1 MDSKPT
7 VTLIIDDKEVQT
19 TPGSMIIE
27 AADAL
32 GVYIPRFCYHSKL
45 SIAANCRMCLVEVE
59 KAPKPLPACATPV
72 SDGMVV
78 RTRSAVAIEA
88 QQGTME
94 FLLINHPL
102 DCPVCDQG
110 GECPLQDQAMGFGQ
124 DYSRY
129 EEEKRVKNSIN
140 LGPLV
145 ATAMTRCIHC
155 TRCVRFGQEIAGTME
170 LGATGRGEAMTI
182 ETYLDGSVDSEVSGN
197 IIDLCPVGAL
207 TSKPYRFS
215 ARPWELMS
223 HQAISPHDS
232 LGTHINVQTAHQ
244 EVKRVVPRE
253 HDATNECWISDR
265 DRFAFEGA
273 ESDDRLLQPL
283 VRTGE
288 GLKEISWEEAIR
300 LAADAVEFARQDASE
315 TLAALMHPL
324 ASTEEAFLLQKM
336 MRAVG
341 SSNIDHRLL
350 QQDFAD
356 DQLAAP
362 YPSLETP
369 LADISSLDGLL
380 LVGANPRKEIPLL
393 ALRIRELVGAGGRV
407 GTLGSSSI
415 DANFDVAVES
425 VVEPV
430 SIVDALCQMICGFEG
445 GAEKLPRGFT
455 PNPEKILS
463 PAEVTEMSD
472 LLKGSASIILG
483 EQALNHP
490 SGAAIRVLASA
501 LARVSGCAIGVIA
514 PANSAG
520 AWWAGAVPHRLAG
533 GIDAPRAGANAQ
545 TILELQAKT
554 ILLYGLEPA
563 IDHCDPGKLSQLLDR
578 AKNVVVFS
586 AFRSSIPDQATLV
599 LPIAPYTEMAGSY
612 LNLNGL
618 LQRSNAALDPR
629 GAARPGWKVLRV
641 LGNFLSL
648 EGFDYQTTDDVLAE
662 IPTPSTPDWHTLESD
677 HWTLGS
683 RPVDKRPSEMT
694 THFWT
699 PLYATDPVVR
709 RAKSLDQTA
718 DAKRGRRCRLHPSDL
733 KKYDLQDGELI
744 TLSAAGKKVE
754 LPVDADQNVSP
765 GSASIPAGSREATAL
780 RSEMYVSILP
790 GQRDG

>member
-1 MDSKPT
+1 MDAKT
-7 VTLIIDDKEVQT
+7 IVTIVIDDKEVQT
-19 TPGSMIIE
+19 ASGSMIIE
-27 AADAL
+27 AADAI

-155 TRCVRFGQEIAGTME
+155 TRCVRFGQEVAGTME

-244 EVKRVVPRE
+244 EVKRIVPRE
-253 HDATNECWISDR
+253 HPATNECWISDR

-273 ESDDRLLQPL
+273 GSEDRLLQPL
-283 VRTGE
+283 VRSAE
-288 GLKEISWEEAIR
+288 GLKEFSWEEAIR

-324 ASTEEAFLLQKM
+324 ASTEEGFLLQKI
-336 MRAVG
+336 MRAIG

-350 QQDFAD
+350 QKDFAD

-369 LADISSLDGLL
+369 LADLSSLDGLL

-425 VVEPV
+425 VVDPA
-430 SIVDALCQMICGFEG
+430 SIVDALCQMICSFEG
-445 GAEKLPRGFT
+445 GS
-455 PNPEKILS
+455 EKIPKGFAPEPEGALS
-463 PAEVTEMSD
+463 PTEVTQMSD
-472 LLKGSASIILG
+472 LLQGSASIILG

-490 SGAAIRVLASA
+490 SGAAIRVLASV
-501 LARVSGCAIGVIA
+501 LARVSGGAIGVIA

-520 AWWAGAVPHRLAG
+520 AWWAGVVPHRLPG
-533 GIDAPRAGANAQ
+533 GIEASNAGANAQ
-545 TILELQAKT
+545 TILDLKAKT
-554 ILLYGLEPA
+554 VLLYGLEPS
-563 IDHCDPGKLSQLLDR
+563 IDHCDPSKLSQLLDR
-578 AKNVVVFS
+578 AQNVVVFS

-629 GAARPGWKVLRV
+629 GGARPGWKVLRV

-648 EGFDYQTTDDVLAE
+648 EGFEYQTTDDVIAE
-662 IPTPSTPDWHTLESD
+662 IPPPGTPDWHTLESE
-677 HWTLGS
+677 HWTFGN
-683 RPVDKRPSEMT
+683 RPVDKWSSAMT
-694 THFWT
+694 ANFWT
-699 PLYATDPVVR
+699 PLYAADPVVR
-709 RAKSLDQTA
+709 RARSLDQTT
-718 DAKRGRRCRLHPSDL
+718 DAERGRRCRVHPSDL
-733 KKYDLQDGELI
+733 EKYDLQEGDSI
-744 TLSAAGKKVE
+744 TLSADGKTVE
-754 LPVDADQNVSP
+754 LPIDADQKVNP
-765 GSASIPAGSREATAL
+765 GSVSIPAGSKETAAL
-780 RSEMYVSILP
+780 RSETHVSIAA
-790 GQRDG
+790 GQRNA

>member
-1 MDSKPT
+1 MDAKTT
-7 VTLIIDDKEVQT
+7 VTIVIDDKEVQT
-19 TPGSMIIE
+19 VPGSMIIE

-253 HDATNECWISDR
+253 HPATNECWISDR

-273 ESDDRLLQPL
+273 RSEDRLLQPL
-283 VRTGE
+283 VRAAE

-300 LAADAVEFARQDASE
+300 LAADAVEFAR
-315 TLAALMHPL
+315 
-324 ASTEEAFLLQKM
+324 
-336 MRAVG
+336 
-341 SSNIDHRLL
+341 
-350 QQDFAD
+350 
-356 DQLAAP
+356 
-362 YPSLETP
+362 
-369 LADISSLDGLL
+369 
-380 LVGANPRKEIPLL
+380 
-393 ALRIRELVGAGGRV
+393 
-407 GTLGSSSI
+407 
-415 DANFDVAVES
+415 
-425 VVEPV
+425 
-430 SIVDALCQMICGFEG
+430 
-445 GAEKLPRGFT
+445 
-455 PNPEKILS
+455 
-463 PAEVTEMSD
+463 
-472 LLKGSASIILG
+472 
-483 EQALNHP
+483 
-490 SGAAIRVLASA
+490 
-501 LARVSGCAIGVIA
+501 
-514 PANSAG
+514 
-520 AWWAGAVPHRLAG
+520 
-533 GIDAPRAGANAQ
+533 
-545 TILELQAKT
+545 
-554 ILLYGLEPA
+554 
-563 IDHCDPGKLSQLLDR
+563 
-578 AKNVVVFS
+578 
-586 AFRSSIPDQATLV
+586 
-599 LPIAPYTEMAGSY
+599 
-612 LNLNGL
+612 
-618 LQRSNAALDPR
+618 
-629 GAARPGWKVLRV
+629 
-641 LGNFLSL
+641 
-648 EGFDYQTTDDVLAE
+648 
-662 IPTPSTPDWHTLESD
+662 
-677 HWTLGS
+677 
-683 RPVDKRPSEMT
+683 
-694 THFWT
+694 
-699 PLYATDPVVR
+699 
-709 RAKSLDQTA
+709 
-718 DAKRGRRCRLHPSDL
+718 
-733 KKYDLQDGELI
+733 
-744 TLSAAGKKVE
+744 
-754 LPVDADQNVSP
+754 
-765 GSASIPAGSREATAL
+765 
-780 RSEMYVSILP
+780 
-790 GQRDG
+790 

>member
-1 MDSKPT
+1 MDAKT
-7 VTLIIDDKEVQT
+7 IVTIVIDDKEVQT
-19 TPGSMIIE
+19 APGSMIIE
-27 AADAL
+27 AADAI

-155 TRCVRFGQEIAGTME
+155 TRCVRFGQEVAGTME

-182 ETYLDGSVDSEVSGN
+182 ETYLDGSVDSEVSGY

-244 EVKRVVPRE
+244 EVKRIVPRE
-253 HDATNECWISDR
+253 HPATNECWISDR

-273 ESDDRLLQPL
+273 GSEDRLLQPL
-283 VRTGE
+283 VRTAE

-324 ASTEEAFLLQKM
+324 ASTEEGFLLQKI
-336 MRAVG
+336 MRAIG

-350 QQDFAD
+350 QKDFAD

-369 LADISSLDGLL
+369 LADLSSLDGLL
-380 LVGANPRKEIPLL
+380 LGGANPRKEIPLL

-415 DANFDVAVES
+415 DAIFDVAVES
-425 VVEPV
+425 VVDPA
-430 SIVDALCQMICGFEG
+430 SIVDALCQMICSFEG
-445 GAEKLPRGFT
+445 GS
-455 PNPEKILS
+455 EKIPKGFAPEPEGALS
-463 PAEVTEMSD
+463 PTEVTQMSD
-472 LLKGSASIILG
+472 LLQGSASIILG

-490 SGAAIRVLASA
+490 SGAAIRVLASV
-501 LARVSGCAIGVIA
+501 LARVSGGAIGVIA

-520 AWWAGAVPHRLAG
+520 AWWAGVVPHRLPG
-533 GIDAPRAGANAQ
+533 GIEASNAGANAQ
-545 TILELQAKT
+545 TILDLKAKT
-554 ILLYGLEPA
+554 VLLYGLEPS
-563 IDHCDPGKLSQLLDR
+563 IDHCDPSKLSQLLDR
-578 AKNVVVFS
+578 AQNVVVFS

-629 GAARPGWKVLRV
+629 GGARPGWKELRV

-648 EGFDYQTTDDVLAE
+648 EGFEYQTTDDVIAE
-662 IPTPSTPDWHTLESD
+662 IPPPGTPDWHTLESE
-677 HWTLGS
+677 HWTFGN
-683 RPVDKRPSEMT
+683 RPVDKWSSAMT
-694 THFWT
+694 ANFWT
-699 PLYATDPVVR
+699 PLYAADPVVR
-709 RAKSLDQTA
+709 RARSLDQTT
-718 DAKRGRRCRLHPSDL
+718 DAERGRRCRVHPSDL
-733 KKYDLQDGELI
+733 EKYDLQEGDSI
-744 TLSAAGKKVE
+744 TLSADGKTVE
-754 LPVDADQNVSP
+754 LPIDADQKVNP
-765 GSASIPAGSREATAL
+765 GSVSIPAGSKETAAL
-780 RSEMYVSILP
+780 RSETHVSIAA
-790 GQRDG
+790 GQRNA

>member
-1 MDSKPT
+1 MDAKT
-7 VTLIIDDKEVQT
+7 IVTIVIDDKEVQT
-19 TPGSMIIE
+19 APGSMIIE
-27 AADAL
+27 AADAI

-155 TRCVRFGQEIAGTME
+155 TRCVRFGQEVAGTME

-207 TSKPYRFS
+207 TSKSYRFS

-244 EVKRVVPRE
+244 EVKRIVPRE
-253 HDATNECWISDR
+253 HPATNECWISDR

-273 ESDDRLLQPL
+273 GSEDRLLQPL
-283 VRTGE
+283 VRTAE

-324 ASTEEAFLLQKM
+324 ASTEEGFLLQKI
-336 MRAVG
+336 MRAIG

-350 QQDFAD
+350 QKDFAD

-425 VVEPV
+425 VVDPA
-430 SIVDALCQMICGFEG
+430 SIVDALCQMICSFEG
-445 GAEKLPRGFT
+445 GS
-455 PNPEKILS
+455 EKIPKGFAPEPEGALS
-463 PAEVTEMSD
+463 PTEVTQMSD
-472 LLKGSASIILG
+472 LLQGSASIILG

-490 SGAAIRVLASA
+490 SGAAIRVLASV
-501 LARVSGCAIGVIA
+501 LARVSGGAIGVIA

-520 AWWAGAVPHRLAG
+520 AWWAGVVPHRLPG
-533 GIDAPRAGANAQ
+533 GIEASNAGANAQ
-545 TILELQAKT
+545 TILDLKAKT
-554 ILLYGLEPA
+554 VLLYGLEPS
-563 IDHCDPGKLSQLLDR
+563 IDHCDPSKLSQLLDR
-578 AKNVVVFS
+578 AQNVVVFS

-629 GAARPGWKVLRV
+629 GGARPGWKVLRV

-648 EGFDYQTTDDVLAE
+648 EGFEYQTTDDVIAE
-662 IPTPSTPDWHTLESD
+662 IPPPGTPDWHTLESE
-677 HWTLGS
+677 HWTFGN
-683 RPVDKRPSEMT
+683 RPVDKWSSAMT
-694 THFWT
+694 ANFWT
-699 PLYATDPVVR
+699 PLYAADPVVR
-709 RAKSLDQTA
+709 RARSLDQTT
-718 DAKRGRRCRLHPSDL
+718 DAERGRRCRVHPSDL
-733 KKYDLQDGELI
+733 EKYDLQEGDSI
-744 TLSAAGKKVE
+744 TLSADGKTVE
-754 LPVDADQNVSP
+754 LPIDADQKVNP
-765 GSASIPAGSREATAL
+765 GSVSIPAGSKETAAL
-780 RSEMYVSILP
+780 RSETHVSIAA
-790 GQRDG
+790 GQRNA

>member
-1 MDSKPT
+1 MDAKT
-7 VTLIIDDKEVQT
+7 IVTIVIDDKEVQT
-19 TPGSMIIE
+19 APGSMIIE
-27 AADAL
+27 AADAI

-155 TRCVRFGQEIAGTME
+155 TRCVRFGQEVAGTME

-244 EVKRVVPRE
+244 EVKRIVPRE
-253 HDATNECWISDR
+253 HPATNECWISDR

-283 VRTGE
+283 VRTAE

-324 ASTEEAFLLQKM
+324 ASTEEGFLLQKI
-336 MRAVG
+336 MRAIG

-350 QQDFAD
+350 QKDFAD

-369 LADISSLDGLL
+369 LADLSSLDGLL

-425 VVEPV
+425 VVGPA
-430 SIVDALCQMICGFEG
+430 SIVNALCQMICSFEG
-445 GAEKLPRGFT
+445 GS
-455 PNPEKILS
+455 EKIPKGFAPEPEGALS
-463 PAEVTEMSD
+463 PTEVTQMSD
-472 LLKGSASIILG
+472 LLQGSASIILG

-490 SGAAIRVLASA
+490 SGAAIRVLASV
-501 LARVSGCAIGVIA
+501 LARVSGGAIGVIA

-520 AWWAGAVPHRLAG
+520 AWWAGVVPHRLPG
-533 GIDAPRAGANAQ
+533 GIEASNAGANAQ
-545 TILELQAKT
+545 TILDLKAKT
-554 ILLYGLEPA
+554 VLLYGLEPS
-563 IDHCDPGKLSQLLDR
+563 IDHCDPSKLSQLLDR
-578 AKNVVVFS
+578 AQNVVVFS

-629 GAARPGWKVLRV
+629 GGARPGWKVLRV

-648 EGFDYQTTDDVLAE
+648 EGFEYQTTDDVIAE
-662 IPTPSTPDWHTLESD
+662 IPPPGTPDWHTLESE
-677 HWTLGS
+677 HWTFGN
-683 RPVDKRPSEMT
+683 RPVDKWSSAMT
-694 THFWT
+694 ANFWT
-699 PLYATDPVVR
+699 PLYAADPVVR
-709 RAKSLDQTA
+709 RARSLDQTT
-718 DAKRGRRCRLHPSDL
+718 DAERGRRCRVHPSDL
-733 KKYDLQDGELI
+733 EKYDLQEGDSI
-744 TLSAAGKKVE
+744 TLSADGKTVE
-754 LPVDADQNVSP
+754 LPIDADQKVNP
-765 GSASIPAGSREATAL
+765 GSVSIPAGSKETAAL
-780 RSEMYVSILP
+780 RSETHVSIAA
-790 GQRDG
+790 GRRNA

>member
-1 MDSKPT
+1 MDAKT
-7 VTLIIDDKEVQT
+7 IVTIVIDDKEVQT
-19 TPGSMIIE
+19 APGSMIIE
-27 AADAL
+27 AADAI

-155 TRCVRFGQEIAGTME
+155 TRCVRFGQEVAGTME

-244 EVKRVVPRE
+244 EVKRIVPRE
-253 HDATNECWISDR
+253 HPATNECWISDR

-273 ESDDRLLQPL
+273 GSEDRLLQPL
-283 VRTGE
+283 VRTAE

-300 LAADAVEFARQDASE
+300 LAADAVEFTRQDASE

-324 ASTEEAFLLQKM
+324 ASTEEGFLLQKI
-336 MRAVG
+336 MRAIG

-350 QQDFAD
+350 QKDFAD

-369 LADISSLDGLL
+369 LADLSSLDGLL

-425 VVEPV
+425 VVGPA
-430 SIVDALCQMICGFEG
+430 SIVNALCQMICSFEG
-445 GAEKLPRGFT
+445 GS
-455 PNPEKILS
+455 EKIPKGFAPEPEGALS
-463 PAEVTEMSD
+463 PTEVTQMSD
-472 LLKGSASIILG
+472 LLQGSASIILG

-490 SGAAIRVLASA
+490 SGAAIRVLASV
-501 LARVSGCAIGVIA
+501 LARVSGGAIGVIA

-520 AWWAGAVPHRLAG
+520 AWWAGVVPHRLPG
-533 GIDAPRAGANAQ
+533 GIEASNAGANAQ
-545 TILELQAKT
+545 TILDLKAKT
-554 ILLYGLEPA
+554 VLLYGLEPS
-563 IDHCDPGKLSQLLDR
+563 IDHCDPSKLSQLLDR
-578 AKNVVVFS
+578 AQNVVVFS

-629 GAARPGWKVLRV
+629 GGARPGWKVLRV

-648 EGFDYQTTDDVLAE
+648 EGFEYQTTDDVIAE
-662 IPTPSTPDWHTLESD
+662 IPPPGTPDWHTLESE
-677 HWTLGS
+677 HWTFGN
-683 RPVDKRPSEMT
+683 RPVDKWSSAMT
-694 THFWT
+694 ANFWT
-699 PLYATDPVVR
+699 PLYAADPVVR
-709 RAKSLDQTA
+709 RARSLDQTT
-718 DAKRGRRCRLHPSDL
+718 DAERGRRCRVHPSDL
-733 KKYDLQDGELI
+733 EKYDLQEGDSI
-744 TLSAAGKKVE
+744 TLSADGKTVE
-754 LPVDADQNVSP
+754 LPIDADQKVNP
-765 GSASIPAGSREATAL
+765 GSVSIPAGSKETAAL
-780 RSEMYVSILP
+780 RSETHVSIAA
-790 GQRDG
+790 GQRNA

>member
-1 MDSKPT
+1 MDAKT
-7 VTLIIDDKEVQT
+7 IVTIVIDDKEVQT
-19 TPGSMIIE
+19 ASGSMIIE
-27 AADAL
+27 AADAI

-155 TRCVRFGQEIAGTME
+155 TRCVRFGQEVAGTME

-244 EVKRVVPRE
+244 EVKRIVPRE
-253 HDATNECWISDR
+253 HPATNECWISDR

-273 ESDDRLLQPL
+273 GSEDRLLQPL
-283 VRTGE
+283 VRTAE

-324 ASTEEAFLLQKM
+324 ASTEEGFLLQKI
-336 MRAVG
+336 MRAIG

-350 QQDFAD
+350 QKDFAD

-369 LADISSLDGLL
+369 LADLSSLDGLL

-425 VVEPV
+425 VVDPA
-430 SIVDALCQMICGFEG
+430 SIVDALCQMICSFEG
-445 GAEKLPRGFT
+445 GS
-455 PNPEKILS
+455 EKIPKGFAPEPEGALS
-463 PAEVTEMSD
+463 PTEVTQMSD
-472 LLKGSASIILG
+472 LLQGSASIILG

-490 SGAAIRVLASA
+490 SGAAIRVLASV
-501 LARVSGCAIGVIA
+501 LARVSGGAIGVIA

-520 AWWAGAVPHRLAG
+520 AWWAGVVPHRLPG
-533 GIDAPRAGANAQ
+533 GIEASNAGANAQ
-545 TILELQAKT
+545 TILDLKAKT
-554 ILLYGLEPA
+554 VLLYGLEPS
-563 IDHCDPGKLSQLLDR
+563 IDHCDPSKLSQLLDR
-578 AKNVVVFS
+578 AQNVVVFS

-629 GAARPGWKVLRV
+629 GGARPGWKVLRV

-648 EGFDYQTTDDVLAE
+648 EGFEYQTTDDVIAE
-662 IPTPSTPDWHTLESD
+662 IPPPGTPDWHTLESE
-677 HWTLGS
+677 HWTFGN
-683 RPVDKRPSEMT
+683 RPVDKWSSAMT
-694 THFWT
+694 ANFWT
-699 PLYATDPVVR
+699 PLYAADPVVR
-709 RAKSLDQTA
+709 RARSLDQTT
-718 DAKRGRRCRLHPSDL
+718 DAERGRRCRVHPSDL
-733 KKYDLQDGELI
+733 EKYDLQEGDSI
-744 TLSAAGKKVE
+744 TLSADGKTVE
-754 LPVDADQNVSP
+754 LPIDADQKVNP
-765 GSASIPAGSREATAL
+765 GSVSIPAGSKETAAL
-780 RSEMYVSILP
+780 RSETHVSIAA
-790 GQRDG
+790 GQRNA

>member
-1 MDSKPT
+1 MDAKT
-7 VTLIIDDKEVQT
+7 IVTIVIDDKEVQT
-19 TPGSMIIE
+19 APGSMIIE
-27 AADAL
+27 AADAI

-155 TRCVRFGQEIAGTME
+155 TRCVRFGQEVAGTME

-244 EVKRVVPRE
+244 EVKRIVPRE
-253 HDATNECWISDR
+253 HPATNECWISDR

-273 ESDDRLLQPL
+273 GSEDRLLQPL
-283 VRTGE
+283 VRTAE

-324 ASTEEAFLLQKM
+324 ASTEEGFLLQKI
-336 MRAVG
+336 MRAIG

-350 QQDFAD
+350 QKDFAD

-369 LADISSLDGLL
+369 LADLSSLDGLL

-393 ALRIRELVGAGGRV
+393 ALR
-407 GTLGSSSI
+407 
-415 DANFDVAVES
+415 F
-425 VVEPV
+425 
-430 SIVDALCQMICGFEG
+430 
-445 GAEKLPRGFT
+445 
-455 PNPEKILS
+455 
-463 PAEVTEMSD
+463 
-472 LLKGSASIILG
+472 AS
-483 EQALNHP
+483 
-490 SGAAIRVLASA
+490 
-501 LARVSGCAIGVIA
+501 
-514 PANSAG
+514 
-520 AWWAGAVPHRLAG
+520 
-533 GIDAPRAGANAQ
+533 
-545 TILELQAKT
+545 
-554 ILLYGLEPA
+554 
-563 IDHCDPGKLSQLLDR
+563 
-578 AKNVVVFS
+578 
-586 AFRSSIPDQATLV
+586 
-599 LPIAPYTEMAGSY
+599 
-612 LNLNGL
+612 
-618 LQRSNAALDPR
+618 
-629 GAARPGWKVLRV
+629 
-641 LGNFLSL
+641 
-648 EGFDYQTTDDVLAE
+648 
-662 IPTPSTPDWHTLESD
+662 
-677 HWTLGS
+677 
-683 RPVDKRPSEMT
+683 
-694 THFWT
+694 
-699 PLYATDPVVR
+699 
-709 RAKSLDQTA
+709 
-718 DAKRGRRCRLHPSDL
+718 
-733 KKYDLQDGELI
+733 
-744 TLSAAGKKVE
+744 
-754 LPVDADQNVSP
+754 
-765 GSASIPAGSREATAL
+765 
-780 RSEMYVSILP
+780 
-790 GQRDG
+790 

>member
-1 MDSKPT
+1 MDAKT
-7 VTLIIDDKEVQT
+7 IVTIVIDDKEVQT
-19 TPGSMIIE
+19 APGSMIIE
-27 AADAL
+27 AADAI

-155 TRCVRFGQEIAGTME
+155 TRCVRFGQEVAGTME

-244 EVKRVVPRE
+244 EVKRIVPRE
-253 HDATNECWISDR
+253 HPATNECWISDR

-273 ESDDRLLQPL
+273 GSEDRLLQPL
-283 VRTGE
+283 VRTAE

-324 ASTEEAFLLQKM
+324 ASTEEGFLLQKI
-336 MRAVG
+336 MRAIG

-350 QQDFAD
+350 QKDFAD

-369 LADISSLDGLL
+369 LADLSSLDGLL

-425 VVEPV
+425 VVGPA
-430 SIVDALCQMICGFEG
+430 SIVNALCQMICSFEG
-445 GAEKLPRGFT
+445 GS
-455 PNPEKILS
+455 EKIPKGFAPEPEGALS
-463 PAEVTEMSD
+463 PTEVTQMSD
-472 LLKGSASIILG
+472 LLQGSASIILG

-490 SGAAIRVLASA
+490 SGAAIRVLASV
-501 LARVSGCAIGVIA
+501 LARVSGGAIGVIA

-520 AWWAGAVPHRLAG
+520 AWWAGVVPHRLPG
-533 GIDAPRAGANAQ
+533 GIEASNAGANAQ
-545 TILELQAKT
+545 TILDLKAKT
-554 ILLYGLEPA
+554 VLLYGLEPS
-563 IDHCDPGKLSQLLDR
+563 IDHCDPSKLSQLLDR
-578 AKNVVVFS
+578 AQNVVVFS

-629 GAARPGWKVLRV
+629 GGARPGWKVLRV

-648 EGFDYQTTDDVLAE
+648 EGFEYQTTDDVIAE
-662 IPTPSTPDWHTLESD
+662 IPPPGTPDWHTLESE
-677 HWTLGS
+677 HWTFGN
-683 RPVDKRPSEMT
+683 RPVDKWSSAMT
-694 THFWT
+694 ANFWT
-699 PLYATDPVVR
+699 PLYAADPVVR
-709 RAKSLDQTA
+709 RARSLDQTT
-718 DAKRGRRCRLHPSDL
+718 DAERGRRCRVHPSDL
-733 KKYDLQDGELI
+733 EKYDLQEGDSI
-744 TLSAAGKKVE
+744 TLSADGKTVE
-754 LPVDADQNVSP
+754 LPIDADQKVNP
-765 GSASIPAGSREATAL
+765 GSVSIPAGSKETAAL
-780 RSEMYVSILP
+780 RSETHVSIAA
-790 GQRDG
+790 GQRNA

>member
-1 MDSKPT
+1 MDAKT
-7 VTLIIDDKEVQT
+7 IVTIVIDDKEVQT
-19 TPGSMIIE
+19 ASGSMIIE
-27 AADAL
+27 AADAI

-155 TRCVRFGQEIAGTME
+155 TRCVRFGQEVAGTME

-244 EVKRVVPRE
+244 EVKRIVPRE
-253 HDATNECWISDR
+253 HPATNECWISDR

-273 ESDDRLLQPL
+273 GSEDRLLQPL
-283 VRTGE
+283 VRTAE

-324 ASTEEAFLLQKM
+324 ASTEEGFLLQKI
-336 MRAVG
+336 MRAIG

-350 QQDFAD
+350 QKDFAD

-369 LADISSLDGLL
+369 LADLSSLDGLL

-425 VVEPV
+425 VVGPA
-430 SIVDALCQMICGFEG
+430 SIVNALCQMICSFEG
-445 GAEKLPRGFT
+445 GS
-455 PNPEKILS
+455 EKIPKGFAPEPEGALS
-463 PAEVTEMSD
+463 PTEVTQMSD
-472 LLKGSASIILG
+472 LLQGSASIILG

-490 SGAAIRVLASA
+490 SGAAIRVLASV
-501 LARVSGCAIGVIA
+501 LARVSGGAIGVIA

-520 AWWAGAVPHRLAG
+520 AWWAGVVPHRLPG
-533 GIDAPRAGANAQ
+533 GIEASNAGANAQ
-545 TILELQAKT
+545 TILDLKAKT
-554 ILLYGLEPA
+554 VLLYGLEPS
-563 IDHCDPGKLSQLLDR
+563 IDHCDPSKLSQLLDR
-578 AKNVVVFS
+578 AQNVVVFS

-629 GAARPGWKVLRV
+629 GGARPGWKVLRV

-648 EGFDYQTTDDVLAE
+648 EGFEYQTTDDVIAE
-662 IPTPSTPDWHTLESD
+662 IPPPGTPDWHTLESE
-677 HWTLGS
+677 HWTFGN
-683 RPVDKRPSEMT
+683 RPVDKWSSAMT
-694 THFWT
+694 ANFWT
-699 PLYATDPVVR
+699 PLYAADPVVR
-709 RAKSLDQTA
+709 RARSLDQTA
-718 DAKRGRRCRLHPSDL
+718 DAERGRRCRVHPSDL
-733 KKYDLQDGELI
+733 EKYDLQEGDSI
-744 TLSAAGKKVE
+744 TLSADGKTVE
-754 LPVDADQNVSP
+754 LPIDADQKVNP
-765 GSASIPAGSREATAL
+765 GSVSIPAGSKETAAL
-780 RSEMYVSILP
+780 RSETHVSIAA
-790 GQRDG
+790 GQRNA

>member
-1 MDSKPT
+1 
-7 VTLIIDDKEVQT
+7 
-19 TPGSMIIE
+19 
-27 AADAL
+27 
-32 GVYIPRFCYHSKL
+32 
-45 SIAANCRMCLVEVE
+45 
-59 KAPKPLPACATPV
+59 
-72 SDGMVV
+72 
-78 RTRSAVAIEA
+78 
-88 QQGTME
+88 
-94 FLLINHPL
+94 
-102 DCPVCDQG
+102 
-110 GECPLQDQAMGFGQ
+110 MGFGQ

-155 TRCVRFGQEIAGTME
+155 TRCVRFGQEVAGTME

-244 EVKRVVPRE
+244 EVKRIVPRE
-253 HDATNECWISDR
+253 HPATNECWISDR

-273 ESDDRLLQPL
+273 GSEDRLLQPL
-283 VRTGE
+283 VRTAE

-324 ASTEEAFLLQKM
+324 ASTEEGFLLQKI
-336 MRAVG
+336 MRAIG

-350 QQDFAD
+350 QKDFAD

-369 LADISSLDGLL
+369 LADLSSLDGLL

-425 VVEPV
+425 VVDPA
-430 SIVDALCQMICGFEG
+430 SIVDALCQMICSFEG
-445 GAEKLPRGFT
+445 GS
-455 PNPEKILS
+455 EKIPKGFAPEPEGALS
-463 PAEVTEMSD
+463 PTEVTQMSD
-472 LLKGSASIILG
+472 LLQGSASIILG

-490 SGAAIRVLASA
+490 SGAAIRVLASV
-501 LARVSGCAIGVIA
+501 LARVSGGAIGVIA

-520 AWWAGAVPHRLAG
+520 AWWAGVVPHRLPG
-533 GIDAPRAGANAQ
+533 GIEASNAGANAQ
-545 TILELQAKT
+545 TILDLKAKT
-554 ILLYGLEPA
+554 VLLYGLEPS
-563 IDHCDPGKLSQLLDR
+563 IDHCDPSKLSQLLDR
-578 AKNVVVFS
+578 AQNVVVFS

-629 GAARPGWKVLRV
+629 GGARPGWKVLRV

-648 EGFDYQTTDDVLAE
+648 EGFEYQTTDDVIAE
-662 IPTPSTPDWHTLESD
+662 IPPPGTPDWHTLESE
-677 HWTLGS
+677 HWTFGN
-683 RPVDKRPSEMT
+683 RPVDKWSSAMT
-694 THFWT
+694 ANFWT
-699 PLYATDPVVR
+699 PLYAADPVVR
-709 RAKSLDQTA
+709 RARSLDQTT
-718 DAKRGRRCRLHPSDL
+718 DAERGRRCRVHPSDL
-733 KKYDLQDGELI
+733 EKYDLQEGGSI
-744 TLSAAGKKVE
+744 TLSADGKTVE
-754 LPVDADQNVSP
+754 LPIDADQKVNP
-765 GSASIPAGSREATAL
+765 GSVSIPAGSKETAAL
-780 RSEMYVSILP
+780 RSETHVSIAA
-790 GQRDG
+790 GQRNA

>member
-1 MDSKPT
+1 MDAET
-7 VTLIIDDKEVQT
+7 IVTIVIDDKEVQT
-19 TPGSMIIE
+19 APGSMIIE

-155 TRCVRFGQEIAGTME
+155 TRCVRFGQEVAGTME

-244 EVKRVVPRE
+244 EVKRIVPRE
-253 HDATNECWISDR
+253 HPATNECWISDR

-283 VRTGE
+283 VRTAE

-324 ASTEEAFLLQKM
+324 ASTEEGFLLQKI
-336 MRAVG
+336 MRAIG

-350 QQDFAD
+350 QKDFAD

-369 LADISSLDGLL
+369 LADLSSLDGLL

-425 VVEPV
+425 VVDPA
-430 SIVDALCQMICGFEG
+430 SIVDALCQMICSFEG
-445 GAEKLPRGFT
+445 GSEKIPRGFA
-455 PNPEKILS
+455 PEPEGALS
-463 PAEVTEMSD
+463 PTEVTQMSD
-472 LLKGSASIILG
+472 LLQGSASIILG

-490 SGAAIRVLASA
+490 SGAAIRVLASV
-501 LARVSGCAIGVIA
+501 LARVSGGAIGVIA

-520 AWWAGAVPHRLAG
+520 AWWAGVVPHRLPG
-533 GIDAPRAGANAQ
+533 GIEASNAGANAQ
-545 TILELQAKT
+545 TILDLKAKT
-554 ILLYGLEPA
+554 VLLYGLEPS
-563 IDHCDPGKLSQLLDR
+563 IDHCDPSKLSQLLDR
-578 AKNVVVFS
+578 AQNVVVFS

-629 GAARPGWKVLRV
+629 GGARPGWKVLRV

-648 EGFDYQTTDDVLAE
+648 EGFEYQTTDDVIAE
-662 IPTPSTPDWHTLESD
+662 IPPPGTPDWHTLESE
-677 HWTLGS
+677 HWTFGN
-683 RPVDKRPSEMT
+683 RPVDKWSSAMT
-694 THFWT
+694 ANFWT
-699 PLYATDPVVR
+699 PLYAADPVVR
-709 RAKSLDQTA
+709 RARSLDQTT
-718 DAKRGRRCRLHPSDL
+718 DAERGRRCRVHPSDL
-733 KKYDLQDGELI
+733 EKYDLQEGGSI
-744 TLSAAGKKVE
+744 TLSADGKTVE
-754 LPVDADQNVSP
+754 LPIDADQKVNP
-765 GSASIPAGSREATAL
+765 GSVSIPAGSKETAAL
-780 RSEMYVSILP
+780 RSETHVSIAA
-790 GQRDG
+790 GQRNA